1 MIHLQG
7 KTIFSGVVSDTAFV
21 LNRNI
26 TSNTEHTS
34 INKDEEARRLELV
47 ITEVK
52 DELAECA
59 KKSENDTAKEI
70 FEIHR
75 MMLEDEDFLD
85 YLRNAVQFTGNTANN
100 AVTQTEECF
109 SQMFLDTQDEYMI
122 ARIDDIKD
130 VCRRLLSHLTK
141 EKSKNTPDGSFVLV
155 ADELFPGDLMSFDR
169 QNLKGIILGSG
180 SIYSHIAILI
190 KEMGIPAMIC
200 DNINAVKTGMKV
212 LINTGNNSVYF
223 EPDQKTIDN
232 FLKIQKSAA
241 TKNNASPFQNLPCKI
256 YVNIGNSAEVNGGLP
271 EQCDGI
277 GLFRTEYLYLNRT
290 DLPCEEEQFSIYKKI
305 LEAANGKPVTI
316 RTFDIGSDKK
326 VETIPLKN
334 EENPALGLRGL
345 RVYSLYPDI
354 FKTQIRA
361 LLRAAVYGNL
371 RIMYPMVTSCKEIIE
386 IKEFISQVAQEL
398 SEQGISCKIPL
409 QGAMI
414 ETPASALL
422 SHKLAKVVD
431 FFSVGTNDLTQYTLA
446 HDRQNE
452 ELDSLNNENSEA
464 VISLIKTATENAHK
478 NGIEIG
484 ICGELASQ
492 PKFINKWIELGI
504 DYLSVSLFC
513 V

>member
-7 KTIFSGVVSDTAFV
+7 KIICGGFVSGTAFV
-21 LNRNI
+21 FNRNI
-26 TSNTEHTS
+26 TNNTEHKPL
-34 INKDEEARRLELV
+34 NKDKEASRLELA

-52 DELAECA
+52 DELTECA
-59 KKSENDTAKEI
+59 RKSESDTAKEI

-85 YLRNAVQFTGNTANN
+85 YLRSAVQFTGNTAND
-100 AVTQTEECF
+100 AVYQTEEYF

-130 VCRRLLSHLTK
+130 VCGRLISHLTK
-141 EKSKNTPDGSFVLV
+141 EKSRNTPDGSFVLV

-200 DNINAVKTGMKV
+200 DNINAVKNEMNII
-212 LINTGNNSVYF
+212 INTDDCSVYC

-232 FLKIQKSAA
+232 FLKIQKSASP
-241 TKNNASPFQNLPCKI
+241 KNNVSPFNNLPCKI
-256 YVNIGNSAEVNGGLP
+256 YVNIGNSAEVNGELP

-277 GLFRTEYLYLNRT
+277 GLFRTEYLYLSRT

-345 RVYSLYPDI
+345 RIYSLYPDI
-354 FKTQIRA
+354 FKVQIRA

-386 IKEFISQVAQEL
+386 IKEFISQTAQEL
-398 SEQGISCKIPL
+398 SEQGIAYKIPL

-414 ETPASALL
+414 ETPAAALL
-422 SHKLAKVVD
+422 SDKLAKVVD

-446 HDRQNE
+446 LDRQTGG
-452 ELDSLNNENSEA
+452 LDSLNDENSEA
-464 VISLIKTATENAHK
+464 VMCLIKTATENAHK
-478 NGIEIG
+478 NCIEIG

-492 PKFINKWIELGI
+492 PKFISKWIELGI